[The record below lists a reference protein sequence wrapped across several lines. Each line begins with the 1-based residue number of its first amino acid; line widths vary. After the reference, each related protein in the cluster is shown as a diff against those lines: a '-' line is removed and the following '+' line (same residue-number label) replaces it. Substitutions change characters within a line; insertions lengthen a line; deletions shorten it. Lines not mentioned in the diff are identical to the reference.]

1 LESLVLDDNNN
12 LGFISFKI
20 LSKNRKIDVLKH
32 FIKRCEEDYELDKQ
46 DKLKGKLWFF
56 DNIPNIKQG
65 DNNLLYL
72 RNLFITNRNEKNIF
86 FDNSDVVWRRLYHF
100 MNNKSWYD
108 IKGLPYTLGFLFYG
122 NPGCGKT
129 SMIKAIANITQRHI
143 ININFSNIKKKSQLK
158 QLFYDID
165 LLCTNNYTTE
175 ILKIPI
181 KDRLYVFEDID
192 CVNNIKVLKQ
202 RDFKKPATKA
212 EGTKIKPDKKFDHLS
227 QQMFNSNNVTNEEE
241 EDDDDID
248 LSTVLNI
255 LDGTLENPNRI
266 IIFTSN
272 FPEILDKALIRPGRI
287 DMMIEFKLASHKII
301 IDMYKS
307 YYEEEPDIELVNNI
321 PEEFWTPA
329 ELSQFYFNNLD
340 NPKNSL
346 EFLANKDNKIIFQ
359 AKNMVVEEVAAQV
372 MQVEA
377 PVEPIEES
385 LLQPPK
391 ISICDLNDNV
401 NIPQNIM
408 DFISI
413 NKVKQDNKENKI
425 ISNDFM
431 PPRAPKIDILSNN
444 DIPKEYYT
452 LYNYKY
458 ICDIIKQHYNE
469 DFSLKWSLE
478 QNNVEPIFVI
488 KYYFNYMITF
498 LSYNELCEEIIL
510 CSSSKISGCENFY
523 TNNNYTHFNDY
534 LFIKLGNQFNYVY
547 NNDIDND
554 IDKYFGNNK
563 SFIDESKTFAEFIIK
578 IISTKYVYTNISINN
593 MNKIDIFGVLLMAY
607 ITYEGVPFNIPN
619 NIFSYFKNTKFN
631 RQHIRDLTLKF
642 DNFDSF
648 IEFLMKMVPQAPQV
662 PQVIDINQIS
672 VPPKMPQL
680 IGRNQIS
687 VPPKM
692 PIFCLTQAPQV
703 PQVIETNQISV
714 PPKMPQIGFIQAP
727 QVPQVSQAPQV
738 PQINIMDKYDETTQI
753 DFPTLFKPQKQ
764 LDFIISTKTHFINND
779 DCLNKIN
786 IETKEIP
793 GDFYSFYD
801 YNYICDYMRKTYD
814 EDFGNKY
821 NKYQNNNEPL
831 LIIKRY
837 FDYIINNEEWD
848 YDEKSAILIT
858 FKKPVAPSTNND
870 IILEIHNKWNKSIVC
885 MFNTQMNFN
894 SWFNIIDINKIELFE
909 DLIENILFFSNTKA
923 FVNYYMNNMD
933 IISAFVYICN
943 KYNMPQV
950 TIPKDIFYFYYDYTF
965 TKNEINED
973 FNTYN
978 TFESYIEYLRENIT
992 LNLKQANDLLNN
1004 KIVKLEL
1011 VLEEDI
1017 ETSIYDNCS
1026 INYSKL
1032 LNIINEQTDNEL
1044 KFYIREIL

>member
-1 LESLVLDDNNN
+1 
-12 LGFISFKI
+12 
-20 LSKNRKIDVLKH
+20 
-32 FIKRCEEDYELDKQ
+32 
-46 DKLKGKLWFF
+46 
-56 DNIPNIKQG
+56 
-65 DNNLLYL
+65 
-72 RNLFITNRNEKNIF
+72 
-86 FDNSDVVWRRLYHF
+86 

-212 EGTKIKPDKKFDHLS
+212 EGPKIKPDKKFDHLS

-307 YYEEEPDIELVNNI
+307 YYEEEPDSELVNNI

-329 ELSQFYFNNLD
+329 ELSQIYFNNLD

-359 AKNMVVEEVAAQV
+359 AKNMVVEEPVAQV
-372 MQVEA
+372 A
-377 PVEPIEES
+377 
-385 LLQPPK
+385 PK

-401 NIPQNIM
+401 DFPQNIM
-408 DFISI
+408 DFINM
-413 NKVKQDNKENKI
+413 NKAKQENKENKI
-425 ISNDFM
+425 ISND
-431 PPRAPKIDILSNN
+431 
-444 DIPKEYYT
+444 
-452 LYNYKY
+452 
-458 ICDIIKQHYNE
+458 
-469 DFSLKWSLE
+469 
-478 QNNVEPIFVI
+478 
-488 KYYFNYMITF
+488 
-498 LSYNELCEEIIL
+498 
-510 CSSSKISGCENFY
+510 
-523 TNNNYTHFNDY
+523 
-534 LFIKLGNQFNYVY
+534 
-547 NNDIDND
+547 
-554 IDKYFGNNK
+554 
-563 SFIDESKTFAEFIIK
+563 
-578 IISTKYVYTNISINN
+578 
-593 MNKIDIFGVLLMAY
+593 LMAH
-607 ITYEGVPFNIPN
+607 
-619 NIFSYFKNTKFN
+619 
-631 RQHIRDLTLKF
+631 Q
-642 DNFDSF
+642 
-648 IEFLMKMVPQAPQV
+648 VPQAPT
-662 PQVIDINQIS
+662 
-672 VPPKMPQL
+672 
-680 IGRNQIS
+680 
-687 VPPKM
+687 
-692 PIFCLTQAPQV
+692 FCLTQAPQV
-703 PQVIETNQISV
+703 P
-714 PPKMPQIGFIQAP
+714 K
-727 QVPQVSQAPQV
+727 V

-793 GDFYSFYD
+793 EDFYSFYD

-814 EDFGNKY
+814 EDFGHKY
-821 NKYQNNNEPL
+821 NKYQNNKEPL
-831 LIIKRY
+831 LIIKHY

-858 FKKPVAPSTNND
+858 FKKSVPPSTNND
-870 IILEIHNKWNKSIVC
+870 IILEINKKWNKSIVC
-885 MFNTQMNFN
+885 MFNMQMDFN

-943 KYNMPQV
+943 KCNMPQV

-1011 VLEEDI
+1011 VLEADI